1 MADLTDYGKKIKHK
15 LIDIGKTQKWL
26 QEEVTTK
33 TGLYMDT
40 SYMGKILTGQ
50 LSTPKVVSAINR
62 ILGLEG
68 EHDAGRDQAE

>member
-33 TGLYMDT
+33 TGLYMDP

-50 LSTPKVVSAINR
+50 LSTPKVVSAINS

-68 EHDAGRDQAE
+68 EHDARRDQAE